1 MQKKVE
7 DKSKQK
13 KGSAQKTITN
23 MAVISPTMSITT
35 FFFFGHS
42 VKQLDMGPQ
51 FPYQELNSGPQ
62 W

>member
-35 FFFFGHS
+35 FFFFW
-42 VKQLDMGPQ
+42 PQ
-51 FPYQELNSGPQ
+51 CEAA
-62 W
+62 